1 MAEPRPDHA
10 LVVENL
16 SVAYPLRGRDST
28 GARRRLL
35 AVDDVSFAIPRGTTL
50 GIVGESGSG
59 KTTAAMAAARLVP
72 HSGGTIRLD
81 GEDFGALDEAA
92 LRRARQRVQIIF
104 QDPYSSLNPRLRAA
118 EIVREPMIYAGRTN
132 RAEQDRVIDEL
143 FEAVGLRPEQKSL
156 FPHQFSGG
164 QRQRIGIARALSTR
178 PSLIICD
185 EPVSALD
192 VAVQAQILN
201 LLKSLQR
208 QFGLTYLFISHD
220 LGVVQ
225 HMCDEIAV
233 MYMGK
238 FMEQADRDSF
248 FAAPR
253 HPYSRALLDAVPS
266 IEAAARPRARLID
279 GAIPD
284 LSEPQTGC
292 RFASRCPHAAPVCEQ
307 AVPPLAAPA
316 GAASHHLLACHLMD
330 DTGPGSGASG

>member
-1 MAEPRPDHA
+1 MSAQPA
-10 LVVENL
+10 LDVRNL
-16 SVAYPLRGRDST
+16 SVSFPMRGRDA
-28 GARRRLL
+28 GGRRRRLL
-35 AVDDVSFAIPRGTTL
+35 AVDDVSFSVARGKTL

-59 KTTAAMAAARLVP
+59 KTTAAMAVARLVP
-72 HSGGTIRLD
+72 KMAGSIIIDGT
-81 GEDFGALDEAA
+81 DFGALDTEA

-118 EIVREPMIYAGRTN
+118 DIVREPLLYAGATSRV
-132 RAEQDRVIDEL
+132 EQDRIIDEL
-143 FEAVGLRPEQKSL
+143 FEAVGLRPEQKAL

-201 LLKSLQR
+201 LLKSLQA

-225 HMCDEIAV
+225 HMCDDIAV
-233 MYMGK
+233 MYMGQ
-238 FMEQADRDSF
+238 FMEYANRESF

-253 HPYSRALLDAVPS
+253 HPYSEALLDAVPT
-266 IEAAARPRARLID
+266 IEVGAQATGGKLVD

-284 LSEPQTGC
+284 LTKPQTGC
-292 RFASRCPHAAPVCEQ
+292 RFASRCPHVAAGCEER
-307 AVPPLAAPA
+307 VPLLDVWPGTSDHQLACYRAA
-316 GAASHHLLACHLMD
+316 EFAAS
-330 DTGPGSGASG
+330 

>member
-1 MAEPRPDHA
+1 MTEQLA
-10 LVVENL
+10 LDVRNL
-16 SVAYPLRGRDST
+16 SVSFPMRGRDEN
-28 GARRRLL
+28 GRRRRLL
-35 AVDDVSFAIPRGTTL
+35 AVDDVSFSVARGKTL

-59 KTTAAMAAARLVP
+59 KTTAAMALARLVP
-72 HSGGTIRLD
+72 KVAGSISID
-81 GEDFGALDEAA
+81 GIDFGELDAEA
-92 LRRARQRVQIIF
+92 LRQARQRVQIIF
-104 QDPYSSLNPRLRAA
+104 QDPYSSLNPRLRAGD
-118 EIVREPMIYAGRTN
+118 IVREPLIYARATT
-132 RAEQDRVIDEL
+132 RAEQDRIIDEL

-201 LLKSLQR
+201 LLKSLQD

-225 HMCDEIAV
+225 HMCDDIAV
-233 MYMGK
+233 MYMGQ
-238 FMEQADRDSF
+238 FMEYADRQSF

-253 HPYSRALLDAVPS
+253 HPYSQALLDAVPS
-266 IEAAARPRARLID
+266 IKVGATPAGGKLVD

-284 LSEPQTGC
+284 LTQLQTGC
-292 RFASRCPHAAPVCEQ
+292 RFASRCPHAADLCRSR
-307 AVPPLAAPA
+307 VPQLDDWP
-316 GAASHHLLACHLMD
+316 GSRGHQLACHRAAVFA
-330 DTGPGSGASG
+330 AS

>member
-1 MAEPRPDHA
+1 MADHHSDDA

-16 SVAYPLRGRDST
+16 SVAYPLRGRDSS

-72 HSGGTIRLD
+72 HSGGTIHLD
-81 GEDFGALDEAA
+81 GEDFGALGEAA

-118 EIVREPMIYAGRTN
+118 DIVREPMVYAGIAS

-143 FEAVGLRPEQKSL
+143 FKAVGLRPEQKSL

-201 LLKSLQR
+201 LLKSLQQ
-208 QFGLTYLFISHD
+208 QFNLTYLFISHD

-238 FMEQADRDSF
+238 FMEQAGRDAF

-253 HPYSRALLDAVPS
+253 HPYSRALLDAVPT
-266 IEAAARPRARLID
+266 IDTAARPHTRLVD

-292 RFASRCPHAAPVCEQ
+292 RFASRCPHAVSICSQ
-307 AVPPLAAPA
+307 QLPPLASPD
-316 GAASHHLLACHLMD
+316 GAMATHHLACHLAGD
-330 DTGPGSGASG
+330 IGTDSGASS